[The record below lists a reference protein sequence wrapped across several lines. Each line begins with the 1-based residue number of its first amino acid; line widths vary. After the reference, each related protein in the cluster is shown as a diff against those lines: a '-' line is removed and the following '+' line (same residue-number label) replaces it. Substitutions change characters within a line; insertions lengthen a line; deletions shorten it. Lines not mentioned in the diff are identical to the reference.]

1 MAKKTTPA
9 AKTPAARKPAA
20 KTPAARKPAARKPAA
35 RKPAANKQEF
45 TELEKHA
52 GKLAEKQNFFSEKT
66 LNFTQHIIERNKREV
81 TKEEKERVKNL
92 LDK

>member
-1 MAKKTTPA
+1 MAKKTT
-9 AKTPAARKPAA
+9 PAA

-35 RKPAANKQEF
+35 RKPAASKQEF

>member
-1 MAKKTTPA
+1 MAKKTT
-9 AKTPAARKPAA
+9 PAA

-35 RKPAANKQEF
+35 RKP
-45 TELEKHA
+45 
-52 GKLAEKQNFFSEKT
+52 AEKQNFFSEKT